1 MIADL
6 NDMVIF
12 AKVAEQQG
20 ISAAARVLDI
30 PKSRVSR
37 RMAALENELGVRLLE
52 RSTRATNLTELGE
65 VYYEHCRRISEE
77 ANNATRSLNHLLDS
91 PRGTLRIST
100 SVAAGQRVIAPHLAE
115 FMRLYP
121 DIQLDVR
128 LDNRRVDMIAE
139 GYDLILRV
147 GVGKL
152 QDSNLISKRIATSRA
167 KIYASPDYLGNSPPI
182 TKVED
187 LQQHRAMTMKDSSYM
202 NNWQLEDLTGNQQ
215 VLNIKVAAR
224 LNDMQMLTRVAVDGG
239 GIVLIPTY
247 IARES
252 VQRGQLVNVL
262 QQWSGPE
269 FSFYEDYP
277 SRQGLTPKVRV
288 WIDFFTERLRQL

>member
-12 AKVAEQQG
+12 AKVAQLQG
-20 ISAAARVLDI
+20 ISPAARVLDI

-52 RSTRATNLTELGE
+52 RSTRAMNLTELGKI
-65 VYYEHCRRISEE
+65 YYEHCQRIAEE
-77 ANNATRSLNHLLDS
+77 AASATRSLNHMLDS
-91 PRGTLRIST
+91 PRGKLRISA
-100 SVAAGQRVIAPHLAE
+100 SVGTGQKLIAPHLAE
-115 FMRLYP
+115 FIRLYP

-139 GYDLILRV
+139 GYDLIVRV

-152 QDSNLISKRIATSRA
+152 QDSSLISKRIATSRA
-167 KIYASPDYLGNSPPI
+167 KIYASPEYLGNSPPI
-182 TKVED
+182 TKLED
-187 LQQHRAMTMKDSSYM
+187 LHQHRIMTMKDSSYM
-202 NNWQLEDLTGNQQ
+202 NDWQLEDVEGNQH
-215 VLNIKVAAR
+215 VLPIKVSAG
-224 LNDMQMLTRVAVDGG
+224 LNDMQMLRRVAVDGG
-239 GIVLIPTY
+239 GIILIPTY
-247 IARES
+247 IAKES

-262 QQWSGPE
+262 PQWSGPE
-269 FSFYEDYP
+269 FSFYAVYP

-288 WIDFFTERLRQL
+288 WIDFFTERLGQL